1 MVLFCCMAFA
11 AKAQT
16 TKTGNTESNAPA
28 YCVHAR
34 TDNIIMVI
42 KPNGT
47 MLTRKLKFRDG
58 KQLLVNGT
66 IVEKNGTKKILQNGV
81 CLDKDGNI
89 SDAKEYDGNN

>member
-1 MVLFCCMAFA
+1 MAFA

-16 TKTGNTESNAPA
+16 TKATRATNAPETKAAA

-89 SDAKEYDGNN
+89 SDAKEYGDNN